1 MHPTGRLVHQVPC
14 EFEFETATYLSEG
27 MHTGTLAVSAV
38 AAKHARVTTIHAI
51 DATDGKKTTTT

>member
-1 MHPTGRLVHQVPC
+1 
-14 EFEFETATYLSEG
+14 